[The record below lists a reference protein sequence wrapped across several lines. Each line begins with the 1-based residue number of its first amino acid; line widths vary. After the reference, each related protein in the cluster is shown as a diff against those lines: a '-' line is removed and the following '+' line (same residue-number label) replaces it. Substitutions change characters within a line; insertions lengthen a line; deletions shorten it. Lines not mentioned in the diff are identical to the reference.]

1 MSKDLNT
8 LIRVHQYRVDE
19 KRRVL
24 GDLLGEV
31 ASLEQKNEYL
41 EYQIIAEQKIANS
54 APESAG
60 MYYGAYAKEAVNKR
74 KAIQEEISDFE
85 RKISEAQEDM
95 RIEYKNLKTFEITQE
110 SRDQIIALET
120 TKTEQAILDEL
131 GQETHR
137 RRRD

>member
-1 MSKDLNT
+1 
-8 LIRVHQYRVDE
+8 
-19 KRRVL
+19 
-24 GDLLGEV
+24 
-31 ASLEQKNEYL
+31 
-41 EYQIIAEQKIANS
+41 
-54 APESAG
+54 

-95 RIEYKNLKTFEITQE
+95 RVEYKNLKIFEITQE